1 MERKNNPIFV
11 EVIQACEEKGLKILM
26 GFKQHWNKELIA
38 QFYAMVY
45 FGYFMNE
52 RGQSERAMFWMTEGE
67 QFQLSFSNFLTLFRL
82 PHDETRRKLH
92 DKGPLEVKRM
102 AFMYPWNSKDSWGHV
117 KDLYT
122 YYSFLNRLFRKT
134 LTPRDGNSS
143 DTTAFQRNLMVATKP
158 GEPPFNVG
166 DFLWQEIK
174 NSSEN
179 PQRLCS
185 YSPYIR
191 YIIKKVT

>member
-1 MERKNNPIFV
+1 M
-11 EVIQACEEKGLKILM
+11 KGAK
-26 GFKQHWNKELIA
+26 
-38 QFYAMVY
+38 V
-45 FGYFMNE
+45 
-52 RGQSERAMFWMTEGE
+52 SEPCFWMTEGE
-67 QFQLSFSNFLTLFRL
+67 QFQFSFSNFLTLFRL

-122 YYSFLNRLFRKT
+122 YYSVLNRLFRKT

-143 DTTAFQRNLMVATKP
+143 DTTAFQRNLMVAMKP

-179 PQRLCS
+179 PQWLCS
-185 YSPYIR
+185 YSPYIH
-191 YIIKKVT
+191 YIIKKFTQRAYESDTKHRPLQPKPSRTVKVPSP